1 MSYAHTEA
9 ELTAIAPRMVRLFTP
24 PGFGPP
30 DEFID
35 ALAGDRLPGSP
46 QNQGTFNLNYSVPV
60 QGNWAVDVNYGFS
73 AIGNVITKVGNR
85 VGGVTL
91 GGYTTHFASAVA
103 TKGSWTLG
111 VYAQNLLN
119 KYAETGV
126 RSIPQFVQSVADE
139 NGDPV
144 RVRYYAH
151 DVLRPRELGFKFTY
165 SLER

>member
-1 MSYAHTEA
+1 M
-9 ELTAIAPRMVRLFTP
+9 
-24 PGFGPP
+24 
-30 DEFID
+30 D
-35 ALAGDRLPGSP
+35 GDRLPGSH

-60 QGNWAVDVNYGFS
+60 QGNWAIDVSYGFS

-103 TKGSWTLG
+103 TKGPWTLG

-119 KYAETGV
+119 KYAATGV